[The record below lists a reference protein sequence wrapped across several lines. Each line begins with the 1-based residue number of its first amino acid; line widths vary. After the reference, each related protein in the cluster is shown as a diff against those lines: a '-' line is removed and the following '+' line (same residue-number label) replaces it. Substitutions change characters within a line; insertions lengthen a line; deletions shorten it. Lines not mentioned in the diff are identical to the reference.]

1 MRNRLGHWSLL
12 IVLITG
18 CATSRP
24 SVTSA
29 RHRTSKG
36 LEPSI
41 ARAESDRLS
50 DLSDSVREKKSSE
63 KKTTDGKSHRD
74 KNFHHRSSSGCSRC
88 NHSPCTCS
96 SLSSDGS
103 NFLGE
108 AIGQTFIAA
117 LCSPF
122 TVPIS
127 LVEPDSLNEEE
138 ILSFLDY
145 PYADDLPGAMVI
157 KPTGSPDE
165 KKWGGS
171 LQTFVIPETDD
182 ITRFGGRL
190 LVESSARI
198 GIDTETNCWTESLT
212 SGNSQLWIGDANLV
226 CRFAQSEITQCRAGI
241 GMNWMAD
248 SKGAEAGFN
257 FTYGFDWFPRKPWT
271 ISTIFD
277 IGTLGGGSLF
287 HNRTT
292 AGVMLG
298 PVEAFAGYDYFKIG
312 STNFHGPVAG
322 LGWRF

>member
-1 MRNRLGHWSLL
+1 MSGDSQVRSRLGHWSLL

-18 CATSRP
+18 CATSHS
-24 SVTSA
+24 SVTAA
-29 RHRTSKG
+29 RYRPAN
-36 LEPSI
+36 EIQPSI

-63 KKTTDGKSHRD
+63 KKSTDHKSHRD
-74 KNFHHRSSSGCSRC
+74 RDSHRWSSSGCSRC
-88 NHSPCTCS
+88 NNSPCTCS
-96 SLSSDGS
+96 SLSSDGNS
-103 NFLGE
+103 FLGTVFLS
-108 AIGQTFIAA
+108 AVLA
-117 LCSPF
+117 PF
-122 TVPIS
+122 TIPKS
-127 LVEPDSLNEEE
+127 LVETEESE
-138 ILSFLDY
+138 TLSFLDY
-145 PYADDLPGAMVI
+145 PYADDLPGMMAN
-157 KPTGSPDE
+157 KPTDSPHE
-165 KKWGGS
+165 KKWDGT
-171 LQTFVIPETDD
+171 LQTFVIPETHD
-182 ITRFGGRL
+182 IMRYGGRL
-190 LVESSARI
+190 VLEADRI

-212 SGNSQLWIGDANLV
+212 SDNSQLWIGDANLIV
-226 CRFAQSEITQCRAGI
+226 RFAQSEITQCRAGI
-241 GMNWMAD
+241 GVNWMAD